1 MKKPMTIR
9 RKKIECYALSFIIPV
24 IFMLIISIA
33 YGFYPFGKTS
43 ILMADMR
50 YQFVDYYGY
59 LKSIFFGNND
69 FFYNFSKTFGGDM
82 YGFSAYYLN
91 SLPNLFLLLF
101 PNEYLPAGI
110 LFMGILLI
118 GASGLTF
125 NIMIN
130 NLYSVR
136 RASLIFST
144 AYSFMG
150 FFLAYFNCTH
160 YFFNLMLLP
169 LVILGLCRMVDSGKI
184 SVLYVVTLF
193 LSIFS
198 NYYIGYM
205 TCLFTVI
212 FFLYYVLSKV
222 ERMKDLSSYV
232 NSLFSYIIGSIIAGA
247 MSAFV
252 LLPVLYSLV
261 GQKSGVSEAN
271 LSLSRTFYM
280 SDVFSGLYTTAF
292 HGNISDGLPI
302 IYCGVCTVV
311 FVILYLVNKKV
322 SVKERIVSVLAL
334 LAVLCCFYINA
345 LNIVW
350 HGFNEPIGFPYR
362 DSFFFSFLMIYI
374 AYKGFISTAGDLKP
388 YQGVICVLIFLI
400 YSAYLLISQNEY
412 VGRDQVVLTG
422 CIILVL
428 LFFLYGFRNKKEYV
442 IPLTVGLFLLQS
454 VDLLYNGY
462 VSIGGY
468 FQDIEENQEDYRF
481 DNFYNFVADNTALLD
496 EIKAKDSDFYRI
508 EKFYRRSNN
517 DAMLLNYNG
526 LSHFSSCETEQVKNF
541 MESLGFRNNEN
552 WAFYGVGST
561 SFADSFMGVK
571 YLMSQYDSIAR
582 PYDYFIDDG
591 ERYVFKSPYALSLMF
606 NMKDSAKSISP
617 GKYNRFSYQNAIAG
631 AFTNDK
637 YKIYRPVYQ
646 SDVELVN
653 VEQEGNEYKIID
665 KGQEAYISYN
675 LIANCN
681 DFIFM
686 YFYGP
691 QLQDTTI
698 VINDLEK
705 EPYFTRYGWS
715 VREVGYYD
723 RGEEIKVKVYLNQ
736 DSIKI
741 DKALFYYENYDELD
755 RWYSDVKDNQGTL
768 KKITSSHLQGNI
780 NCKDGDIVV
789 LTIPYENGWKIKVDG
804 KEVKQFKVLNGLLA
818 FDAGTGN
825 HIIDMK
831 YIPQGL
837 KAGSIVS
844 LLAFIILIGI
854 CIYNKKKRNNIT
866 TR

>member
-1 MKKPMTIR
+1 MTLNK
-9 RKKIECYALSFIIPV
+9 KKIANYTLSFFIPV

-43 ILMADMR
+43 ILIADMR

-91 SLPNLFLLLF
+91 SLPNLILLLF

-125 NIMIN
+125 NIMLT
-130 NLYSVR
+130 NLYNVR

-169 LVILGLCRMVDSGKI
+169 LIILGLCRMIDSGKI
-184 SVLYVVTLF
+184 SILYVITLF

-212 FFLYYVLSKV
+212 FFLYYVLCKV
-222 ERMKDLSSYV
+222 GSFKELSSYL
-232 NSLFSYIIGSIIAGA
+232 NSLFSYIISSIIAGA

-261 GQKSGVSEAN
+261 GQKSGVGEAK
-271 LSLSRTFYM
+271 LVLSRTFKM
-280 SDVFSGLYTTAF
+280 ADVFSGLYSGAF
-292 HGNISDGLPI
+292 HGNVSDGLPI

-311 FVILYLVNKKV
+311 FVVLYLVNKKI
-322 SVKERIVSVLAL
+322 SRKERIVSVLAL
-334 LAVLCCFYINA
+334 LAMLCCFYISA
-345 LNIVW
+345 LNLIW

-362 DSFFFSFLMIYI
+362 DSFFFSFLMIFI
-374 AYKGFISTAGDLKP
+374 AYKGFLSTANGIRL
-388 YQGVICVLIFLI
+388 YQGVTCVLLFLI
-400 YSAYLLISQNEY
+400 YSAYLLLSKNEY
-412 VGRDQVVLTG
+412 VGRDQVVISFT
-422 CIILVL
+422 ITAVL
-428 LFFLYGFRNKKEYV
+428 LFFLYGFRKKKEYV
-442 IPLTVGLFLLQS
+442 IPLVVGLFLLQS
-454 VDLLYNGY
+454 ADLLYNGY

-468 FQDIEENQEDYRF
+468 FLDLKENPDDYSFENYYDFETKNRALIDKIEAN
-481 DNFYNFVADNTALLD
+481 DN
-496 EIKAKDSDFYRI
+496 DFYRI

-541 MESLGFRNNEN
+541 MGSLGFRNNEN
-552 WAFYGVGST
+552 WAFYGNGST

-571 YLMSQYDSIAR
+571 YLMSQYDSVAR
-582 PYDYFIDDG
+582 PYDAYLNDG
-591 ERYVFKSPYALSLMF
+591 ERYVFKNQYALPLIF
-606 NMKDSAKSISP
+606 NMKKTVTAIVP
-617 GKYNRFSYQNAIAG
+617 EKYNVFSYQNAIAG
-631 AFTNDK
+631 TFTNDK
-637 YKIYRPVYQ
+637 YKIYRPVYL
-646 SDVELVN
+646 DDIELVN
-653 VEQEGNEYKIID
+653 VEQDGNEYKVID
-665 KGQEAYISYN
+665 NTQEAYISYN

-691 QLQDTTI
+691 DLQDTRL
-698 VINDLEK
+698 VVDDLEK

-715 VREVGYYD
+715 ARDLGYYD
-723 RGEEIKVKVYLNQ
+723 RGEKVAVKVYLNQ
-736 DSIKI
+736 DAIKI
-741 DKALFYYENYDELD
+741 DKALFYYENYDELE
-755 RWYSDVKDNQGTL
+755 RWYNAAIENAGTL
-768 KKITSSHLQGNI
+768 RKITSSHLTGSI
-780 NCKDGDIVV
+780 TSKKDDLVV
-789 LTIPYENGWKIKVDG
+789 LSIPYETCWSIKVDG
-804 KEVKQFKVLNGLLA
+804 REVKPVKVLNGLLA
-818 FDAGTGN
+818 FEAGEGSHVIEMN
-825 HIIDMK
+825 
-831 YIPQGL
+831 YFPQGL
-837 KAGSIVS
+837 KAGVIIS
-844 LLAFIILIGI
+844 LSALVLLIAV
-854 CIYNKKKRNNIT
+854 CIYNKKKLNIKT

>member
-1 MKKPMTIR
+1 MKKTMTPQ
-9 RKKIECYALSFIIPV
+9 RKKIECYVLSFIIPV
-24 IFMLIISIA
+24 IFMLIISMI
-33 YGFYPFGKTS
+33 YGFYPFGKNS

-69 FFYNFSKTFGGDM
+69 LFYNFSKTFGGDM

-110 LFMGILLI
+110 LFMGIILI

-125 NIMIN
+125 NIMIT

-169 LVILGLCRMVDSGKI
+169 LIILGLCRIIESGKVSI
-184 SVLYVVTLF
+184 LYVITLF
-193 LSIFS
+193 LSIVT

-212 FFLYYVLSKV
+212 FFLYYVVSKIKNF
-222 ERMKDLSSYV
+222 KDLSSYV
-232 NSLFSYIIGSIIAGA
+232 NSLFSYIIGSVISGA

-261 GQKSGVSEAN
+261 GQKSGVGEAN
-271 LSLSRTFYM
+271 LSLSRTFHM
-280 SDVFSGLYTTAF
+280 RDVFSGLYTAAF

-311 FVILYLVNKKV
+311 YVLLYLVNKKI
-322 SVKERIVSVLAL
+322 SRKERIVSILAL
-334 LAVLCCFYINA
+334 LAMLCCFYINA
-345 LNIVW
+345 LNIIW

-362 DSFFFSFLMIYI
+362 DSFFFSFLMIFI
-374 AYKGFISTAGDLKP
+374 AYNGFISTAGGLKM
-388 YQGVICVLIFLI
+388 YQGVTCILIFII
-400 YSAYLLISQNEY
+400 YSTYLLLTNNEY
-412 VGRDQVVLTG
+412 VGKDQVVLTG
-422 CIILVL
+422 CIIFVL
-428 LFFLYGFRNKKEYV
+428 LFFLYGFRNKKDYV
-442 IPLTVGLFLLQS
+442 IPLTLGLFLLQS
-454 VDLLYNGY
+454 ADLLYNGY

-468 FQDIEENQEDYRF
+468 FRDIEENQEDYSF
-481 DNFYNFVADNTALLD
+481 EKFYDFVTDNSALLD
-496 EIKAKDSDFYRI
+496 KIKADDDGLYRV

-541 MESLGFRNNEN
+541 MESLGFRNNGN

-561 SFADSFMGVK
+561 TFADSFMGVK
-571 YLMSQYDSIAR
+571 YLMSQYDEVSR
-582 PYDYFIDDG
+582 PYEKFTDDG
-591 ERYVFKSPYALSLMF
+591 ERYVFKSPYAMPLVFS
-606 NMKDSAKSISP
+606 MKDSVESISP
-617 GKYNRFSYQNAIAG
+617 EKYNKFSYQNAIAG
-631 AFTNDK
+631 SFTNEK

-653 VEQEGNEYKIID
+653 VEQTGNEYRIVD

-675 LIANCN
+675 LITNCS

-691 QLQDTTI
+691 KLQDTRI

-715 VREVGYYD
+715 IREAGYFD
-723 RGEEIKVKVYLNQ
+723 RGEEVKVKVYLNQ
-736 DSIKI
+736 DAIKI

-755 RWYSDVKDNQGTL
+755 RWYSDSKDNRGSL
-768 KKITSSHLQGNI
+768 RKITSSHLDGTI
-780 NCKDGDIVV
+780 NCKEDEIVV

-804 KEVKQFKVLNGLLA
+804 KETKQFKVLNGLLA
-818 FDAGTGN
+818 FDAGAGN
-825 HIIDMK
+825 HTIEMK

-837 KAGSIVS
+837 KAGSIIS
-844 LLAFIILIGI
+844 LLALISLIGI
-854 CIYNKKKRNNIT
+854 CIYNKKKQVAVT